1 MKLGLEVW
9 IQDII
14 NEPFVILRGS
24 LTENRALVSWR
35 SAHFVWWRN
44 KEAPFEKK
52 IFILTAILLYP
63 NILVNFLFL
72 FNFRT
77 LSLSLS
83 LSLCLLECRLETMGA
98 KLDTDVSEGLNCILG
113 IRWLDFKCPS
123 HNNNNKMAIMW
134 G

>member
-14 NEPFVILRGS
+14 NKPFVILGGS
-24 LTENRALVSWR
+24 LTENKALVSWR

-52 IFILTAILLYP
+52 KIFILTPRLLYP

-83 LSLCLLECRLETMGA
+83 LCLLECRLETMGA
-98 KLDTDVSEGLNCILG
+98 KLDTDISEGLNYILR
-113 IRWLDFKCPS
+113 IAFND
-123 HNNNNKMAIMW
+123 
-134 G
+134 